1 MRDVSCAILAGGSSS
16 RFGQDKAL
24 IEIGGEALIE
34 RVASRLGKV
43 TDDLFVVGNG
53 LSRFRHLGLRLVED
67 LVDGMG
73 ALGGIY
79 TALDAA
85 EHPRVFVAGC
95 DMPFLDLNLIRYMF
109 LLSPG
114 YDVVM
119 PYVRGEAEPMHAIY
133 GKACILPIQELIR
146 AGERRIIAFLPQV
159 QVRDVRDDEIGI
171 FDPQNRSFFN
181 LNTPHDLARMHSL
194 LAKGGE

>member
-1 MRDVSCAILAGGSSS
+1 MRQVSCAILAGGASS
-16 RFGQDKAL
+16 RLGEDKAFV
-24 IEIGGEALIE
+24 EIGGDALIE

-43 TDDLFVVGNG
+43 TSDLFIVGNN
-53 LSRFRHLGLRLVED
+53 LSRFHHLRVRLVQD

-73 ALGGIY
+73 SLGGIY

-85 EHPRVFVAGC
+85 RHSHVFVAAC

-133 GKACILPIQELIR
+133 GKACIPPIQELIR
-146 AGERRIIAFLPQV
+146 AGERKIITFLPQV
-159 QVRDVRDDEIGI
+159 QVRDVRDDEIRI
-171 FDPQNRSFFN
+171 LDPQYRSFFN
-181 LNTPHDLARMHSL
+181 LNTPKDLDRMRL
-194 LAKGGE
+194 LLTEGGE